1 MKSISARI
9 TTFLGVYFGLLASLW
24 GMAEIYTYFTGDKLR
39 VTLGSGWILVF
50 YGAPLL
56 PALVATFIRQP
67 KADDLQ
73 LSREELERF
82 TRESV
87 DPHSWGNVQRPFDNV
102 GLSDGELRRR
112 IIERNRER
120 KPSYLLRMEYERRLT
135 QRGL

>member
-1 MKSISARI
+1 MKSISARVTI
-9 TTFLGVYFGLLASLW
+9 FIGVYFSFLASLW
-24 GMAEIYTYFTGDKLR
+24 LMAEIYTYFTDDELR
-39 VTLGSGWILVF
+39 LTLGISWIFIF

-56 PALVATFIRQP
+56 PALVATVISRP
-67 KADDLQ
+67 KVDNPQ

-87 DPHSWGNVQRPFDNV
+87 DPHPWGNVQRPFDNV